1 MLLTLLISF
10 SVNTADDDAMGAAGV
25 LGGLLSPFR
34 PVDTAVSLSAAQ
46 NSSVSAMATAEEE
59 EEEEEEDEAD
69 VDTAV
74 GF

>member
-1 MLLTLLISF
+1 MLLMLLRSF
-10 SVNTADDDAMGAAGV
+10 SFNTADDDAVEAAGV
-25 LGGLLSPFR
+25 TGGTLSVFR

-46 NSSVSAMATAEEE
+46 NSAVSAMATAEEE
-59 EEEEEEDEAD
+59 DDEAG